1 MSKKALPI
9 LLVNL
14 NCELLYVI
22 NERLE
27 AQNAPEA
34 KAQRIRDDIART
46 IFDHNIVEN
55 MFTPQPLYDQT
66 QLLTTTKFITNSS
79 IITLNEKSLSKLFDL
94 MMMVFKYQFV
104 HCKYPKEL
112 LAVTLNHLDGVTE
125 LLHLSSPAQQLVD
138 DCRQRVLDTYL
149 PISSGEWHRIR
160 NALSCVLQDK
170 HTRVAL
176 FQQAKYQGRD
186 GRFHL
191 DRTGPVAPGCQP
203 PGILTYGTGG
213 EAHQTSQVIFQS
225 KFTASL
231 VDEVQFESRKTRGT
245 ALGENLYLAARN
257 GKIEGVKATQSPLTE
272 VKPETAEISPPA
284 PKNIQPPPQHVQELQ
299 QKQEKAKNE
308 VIVELQLIIVIVVV
322 VCLFIVCLF
331 FLHFFLKTALKGLE
345 LLAGL
350 VGGKRKGDAFPL
362 MIFKEGEGILFEDDD
377 DDDID
382 ADGDDELIT
391 IGQTHSVVEVDVKQK
406 QGAKALLALFGDDD
420 DGDSKGNKSKKVDT
434 SDGIM
439 DLFDL

>member
-308 VIVELQLIIVIVVV
+308 
-322 VCLFIVCLF
+322 
-331 FLHFFLKTALKGLE
+331 TALKGLE